1 MNNGSNNN
9 TIEKT
14 NASAPLGFSL
24 EDVDDRVVNAVANSS
39 NNSTSRSNSAK
50 RVSVADVAAASGL
63 QISTAQTELVK
74 LASLTSA
81 TLEVSAD
88 GEVLYEFPRNVRSA
102 LSAASR
108 SRRARELFNKIAPVL
123 SYIARVSFG
132 ITLIA
137 SIAIVFTAIAVLAS
151 SSRDSDNNDGRSS
164 RTASSSGSS
173 GGGMIFYNN
182 NIFGPTWYDMLWYD
196 PYYSYRRTAAVAR
209 GERSMGFLEAVF
221 SFVFGDR
228 DNSPSELDEQRWRAV
243 AALIRANQGAVVAE
257 QLRPLLDPSG
267 EDQTVANSDTIVS
280 ERFVLPALTRFGGH
294 PEVTN
299 DGELIYVFPQLQK
312 TADVNNQVKQ
322 KTNNSNKRDNDG
334 NVFQENKRR
343 FSLASGGQRIA
354 AGVLGVVNFLGVVKL
369 GMLLGEVRAV
379 GVSAELREFVGV
391 LGGLFPALAVYA
403 VMFLVIPAVRAV
415 WVRKVNAGVV
425 ERNEWRREGLERL
438 KRDDGVRRKVQS
450 AKKFRVGETVFRKED
465 AVYRSDQGVR
475 SSGEFSEF
483 SDFDERLSNRNFV

>member
-1 MNNGSNNN
+1 
-9 TIEKT
+9 
-14 NASAPLGFSL
+14 
-24 EDVDDRVVNAVANSS
+24 
-39 NNSTSRSNSAK
+39 
-50 RVSVADVAAASGL
+50 
-63 QISTAQTELVK
+63 
-74 LASLTSA
+74 
-81 TLEVSAD
+81 
-88 GEVLYEFPRNVRSA
+88 
-102 LSAASR
+102 
-108 SRRARELFNKIAPVL
+108 
-123 SYIARVSFG
+123 
-132 ITLIA
+132 
-137 SIAIVFTAIAVLAS
+137 
-151 SSRDSDNNDGRSS
+151 
-164 RTASSSGSS
+164 
-173 GGGMIFYNN
+173 
-182 NIFGPTWYDMLWYD
+182 
-196 PYYSYRRTAAVAR
+196 
-209 GERSMGFLEAVF
+209 VF

-312 TADVNNQVKQ
+312 TADVNTQVKQ
-322 KTNNSNKRDNDG
+322 KNNNSNMRDNDG

-369 GMLLGEVRAV
+369 GMLLGGVRAV

-415 WVRKVNAGVV
+415 WVRKVNAEIE
-425 ERNEWRREGLERL
+425 ERNEWRAEGLARL
-438 KRDDGVRRKVQS
+438 RGAVGSGGGGIGGWFRRGAAGTQQEEYGGEVDGGALRRKLES
-450 AKKFRVGETVFRKED
+450 AKEFRVSSKVFRRED
-465 AVYRSDQGVR
+465 AVYRSDESVR
-475 SSGEFSEF
+475 SGDSEF
-483 SDFDERLSNRNFV
+483 ADFDDRLSSRK